1 MNEFKMILKIKIA
14 TRKSQ
19 LALRQVDLVTDALGK
34 NVEATIL
41 DIVTSGDKTLE
52 KSLADIGGKGLF
64 IKELENVILNDK
76 ADIAV
81 HSMKDMETEIAQNT
95 IISAVL
101 PRGDRSDL
109 LISGYSSFDDL
120 PKGAVIGTSSVR
132 RAAFAKSYRPDLII
146 KLLRGNVG
154 TRIAKL
160 NNGEFDGIILA
171 KAGLDRLNINIG
183 HVIPKEIIP
192 PASSQGVIAI
202 QSTNFKNTSLEL
214 NINNLLAEINDKKT
228 YYETLAERSFL
239 GFLDGS
245 CRTPISASA
254 YVTENNNLILDGA
267 IAKLDGTVVIKS
279 SISGL
284 IEDAV
289 LLGKELGKEIVSK
302 GGKNLLAQ

>member
-1 MNEFKMILKIKIA
+1 MTLKIRIA
-14 TRKSQ
+14 TRKSL
-19 LALRQVDLVTDALGK
+19 LALRQVDMVKQNLGQ
-34 NVEATIL
+34 NVIVNIL
-41 DIVTSGDKTLE
+41 DIVTSGDKTLD

-64 IKELENVILNDK
+64 IKELENTILNDD

-81 HSMKDMETEIAQNT
+81 HSMKDMETEIAKNT
-95 IISAVL
+95 VIAAVL
-101 PRGDRSDL
+101 PRGDRSDVL
-109 LISGYSSFDDL
+109 LGNYASLDEL
-120 PKGAVIGTSSVR
+120 PNGALIGTSSVR
-132 RAAFAKSYRPDLII
+132 RAAFVKSYRPDLII
-146 KLLRGNVG
+146 KMLRGNVG
-154 TRIAKL
+154 TRIEKL

-284 IEDAV
+284 MEDAF

>member
-1 MNEFKMILKIKIA
+1 MNEFKMILKIRIA
-14 TRKSQ
+14 TRRSQ
-19 LALRQVDLVTDALGK
+19 LALRQVDLVTEILGK
-34 NVEATIL
+34 NVEASIL

-81 HSMKDMETEIAQNT
+81 HSMKDMETKIAQNT
-95 IISAVL
+95 IISTVL
-101 PRGDRSDL
+101 PRWDRSDL
-109 LISGYSSFDDL
+109 LISDYSSFDEL

-160 NNGEFDGIILA
+160 NNREFDGIILA

-192 PASSQGVIAI
+192 PASTQGVIAI

-214 NINNLLAEINDKKT
+214 NINNLLAEVNDKKT

-254 YVTENNNLILDGA
+254 YVTEINNLILDGA

-284 IEDAV
+284 MEDAV
-289 LLGKELGKEIVSK
+289 LLGQELGKEIVSK